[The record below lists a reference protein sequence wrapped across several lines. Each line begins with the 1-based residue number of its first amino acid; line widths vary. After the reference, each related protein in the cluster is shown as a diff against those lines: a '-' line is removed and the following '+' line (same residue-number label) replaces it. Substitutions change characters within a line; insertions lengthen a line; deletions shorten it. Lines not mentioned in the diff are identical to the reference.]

1 MKRSIT
7 VGLAMGSLG
16 CLLVALLLTLLARSQ
31 WNKAVY
37 QVSVAATA
45 QSIAEEQQLEAETA
59 RTTAQAEATRAISA
73 KSTAQA
79 EATRAISVASTAQA
93 EAAWAEAHAS
103 ILPGLMT

>member
-16 CLLVALLLTLLARSQ
+16 CLLVALLLTMLARSQ

-45 QSIAEEQQLEAETA
+45 QSLAEEQQLEAETA
-59 RTTAQAEATRAISA
+59 RA
-73 KSTAQA
+73 TAQA